1 MATKKKSSGGA
12 SDDAPASYPHGAAYE
27 KTLAEYAAAL
37 ELLQGGDFAAAR
49 DQFNRVAALCDDEPV
64 LADRSRSF
72 AAICERRLTPAAVA
86 PSTADACYHE
96 AVVLS
101 NNGQGTEAIRL
112 LDQAMTMEPSS
123 ARLFYARA
131 AAWAL
136 EGNTE
141 AAVGDLCQA
150 IGVEPTLRYQA
161 GNDADF
167 ESIREEPAF
176 IDIIEPTP
184 TGA

>member
-1 MATKKKSSGGA
+1 MATKKRPALGA
-12 SDDAPASYPHGAAYE
+12 PGKNPAPAPHSAAYE
-27 KTLAEYAAAL
+27 TLLKDYAAAL
-37 ELLQGGDFAAAR
+37 DLLRRGEIAAAR
-49 DQFNRVAALCDDEPV
+49 DEFTRVAAECIDEPV

-72 AAICERRLTPAAVA
+72 AAICERKLVPAATP

-96 AVVLS
+96 AVMRC
-101 NNGQGTEAIRL
+101 NNGEAAEAIRL
-112 LDQAMTMEPSS
+112 LDQAMSMEPAS
-123 ARLFYARA
+123 ARLYYARA

-141 AAVGDLCQA
+141 SAVGDLRQA
-150 IGVEPTLRYQA
+150 IGIEPTLRYQA
-161 GNDADF
+161 GNDPDF